1 VNTTKAATTAGFVLC
16 AASLAAGQAAIGRLA
31 TLGADLGAG
40 FAQDLGY
47 TFTGL
52 TAVLGYALWRW
63 GRAEALAEQ
72 TNLRQWRNR
81 LLQAVVASIPVLFGC
96 LYYSVAGQGVEL
108 HARTFAALPPLAY
121 LLAVVD
127 LLRPSKRG

>member
-1 VNTTKAATTAGFVLC
+1 MLC
-16 AASLAAGQAAIGRLA
+16 AVSLAAGQAVIGCLA
-31 TLGADLGAG
+31 TTPGADLGAG

-63 GRAEALAEQ
+63 GRAEATQEQ
-72 TNLRQWRNR
+72 TNVRQWRNR
-81 LLQAVVASIPVLFGC
+81 LLQAVVASITVLFGC
-96 LYYSVAGQGVEL
+96 AYYSVAGQGVEL

-127 LLRPSKRG
+127 TLRMSKHG